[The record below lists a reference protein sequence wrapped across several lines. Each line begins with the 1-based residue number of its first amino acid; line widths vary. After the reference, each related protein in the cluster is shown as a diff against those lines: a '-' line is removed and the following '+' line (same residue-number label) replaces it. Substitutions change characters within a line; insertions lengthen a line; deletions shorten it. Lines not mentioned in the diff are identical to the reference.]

1 MNPLHNLFYNMN
13 QTEYTLTQILTDISQ
28 NKIIFC
34 HQTSIVLSLDMSIM
48 KSYNA
53 LDIRV
58 VEMTIVLEY
67 VTYAV
72 HYCLVKHLQLVKR

>member
-13 QTEYTLTQILTDISQ
+13 QTEYTLTQILTDIYQ

-58 VEMTIVLEY
+58 VEMTSTGICHMQFIIV
-67 VTYAV
+67 
-72 HYCLVKHLQLVKR
+72 